1 MPTHEQGGATI
12 LSLFRGNG
20 PTPPSGKT
28 PLKREITEFKR
39 FKMFMNV
46 HAGIDI
52 TATAAMI
59 FHGVL
64 QCIDWL
70 CACSQIIGEEKAS

>member
-1 MPTHEQGGATI
+1 MLTHEQGGATI

-46 HAGIDI
+46 RHAGIDI

-59 FHGVL
+59 LHGVL
-64 QCIDWL
+64 L
-70 CACSQIIGEEKAS
+70 CACSQIIGGEKAS